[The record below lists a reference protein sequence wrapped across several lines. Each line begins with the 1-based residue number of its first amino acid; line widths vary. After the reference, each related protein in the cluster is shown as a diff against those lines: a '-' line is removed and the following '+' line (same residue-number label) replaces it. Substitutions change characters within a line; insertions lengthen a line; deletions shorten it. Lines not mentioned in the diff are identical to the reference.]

1 MASVLSVRDLA
12 YGYAGSAQPV
22 FRNLDL
28 RVEPGEFVAIVGQSG
43 VGKSTLLRC
52 VAQLVPAARGEVE
65 LQVPA
70 EATARPFGFVFQDTR
85 LIPWRRVRGNVAY
98 GLKGLQLDATQ
109 RNARLREVLSLAR
122 IGELADRWPRQLSGG
137 QAQRVGIARALALH
151 PRVLLMDEPFSA
163 VDAITRQALQDELL
177 RIWEQR
183 HPAVLFVTH
192 DIEEA
197 VYLADRVVVLAG
209 SPAGVVTDRHIDL
222 ARPRDRAAPE
232 LQAVAREI
240 TAAL

>member
-65 LQVPA
+65 LAVPS

-85 LIPWRRVRGNVAY
+85 LMPWRRVRGNVAC

-109 RNARLREVLSLAR
+109 RDARLREVLSLAR

-209 SPAGVVTDRHIDL
+209 TPAGVVTDRSIDL